1 MITLGTDVADLI
13 LQRTL
18 YDNTLGLN
26 SSIERMTSGY
36 KVNRAKDNA
45 AGFSII
51 TDLNT
56 QISSML
62 QVQQNAGDGIAM
74 LQTAEG
80 GLEEIEELLQRLRSL
95 AVQASDGAY
104 GETSR
109 EAMQAEADEIIAQIE
124 QIRDSMEYNG
134 LNLYETPQPENVVT
148 TSLNNMA
155 ATARINNKQITN
167 NIHIQ
172 PQSGTEFQGN
182 AVPDFSLKNSSP
194 SLLSAGTIEGAED
207 FRANEKRVITIDG
220 VEYTVTNLQSTAASL
235 SYIKDTASGELT
247 FIGNKFKIEGQSDVV
262 HNLIINGTYND
273 VYGGDLA
280 DKIQILD
287 SSSRYNDLYGG
298 AGDDTFI
305 VNAGYGNIY
314 GGDGNDTFIT
324 NTSKINVYGEA
335 GNDIFDANNCGT
347 FYGGAGDDSFTIK
360 TSSAIFNGDDGED
373 SFNIVS
379 GFGNTVNGGAGTN
392 SIIDN
397 GTGTISTNVP
407 GATKTSVS
415 FVTGETKS
423 LTING
428 IDYEITCESKAGDLM
443 YSVDTSTGQITFNS
457 NKGNWVIRGDKN
469 KAHNVRLEVSD
480 TSFYGSDFAD
490 TIVSTKNSNIIYS
503 YEGNDNITI
512 ANYSTIYTGDGDN
525 NITLNGSYAIIYTG
539 NGNDVI
545 TSTLSNS
552 FNNYI
557 DMGGGDNTLNI
568 KGTIKHSGIYGGSGN
583 NNTLNGTIENS
594 LVAGFDD
601 SVNNAEYQLMPID
614 DAETFVIGGKE
625 YTLQTLSSYTKPIA
639 YKSFL
644 YSYNDVTDTVSFAV
658 NNISITS
665 QADVSHNIHI
675 YGKRVN
681 LYGGDLDDTITVD
694 CYTAYVYGNAGN
706 DTIIH
711 NTGGDSR
718 MYGGDG
724 DDTIIENSS
733 ATIYGQAGND
743 TITINTYTPY
753 TMDGGDGDDVFN
765 INANVTVTDTG
776 GNNIYNINTDNA
788 SVTGGSGN
796 DTFYISGDN
805 NTVSGAAGDD
815 YFVIDGANNVID
827 GGTGN
832 NYYIDNGT
840 GTSMSNVNN
849 DPNSGGL
856 SFTYQGEKQTFTL
869 GGKTYTVTNNIAGS
883 NTLKFSLNP
892 NTGVITVN
900 GSNFGIDAELN
911 ESAVLNIRGDNNVIS
926 GSDLADLIT
935 IEQGSNNTVNALGG
949 NDTLIMNSENNSLS
963 GGAGNDSITLNAS
976 TNLAVTGG
984 EGNNTFNISSSN
996 NTNIETGDGNNKI
1009 TLSGSQN
1016 IVHAGEGANN
1026 ITINSASNTVTTG
1039 DGNNRFVI
1047 NGSQNTV
1054 SAGSGDNILGVQGD
1068 SNNLNFG
1075 NLSGNINIYGDNNT
1089 VVNTRGENDV
1099 VIRGDGNSYST
1110 ILGNKDISV
1119 TGNNNELLTGS
1130 GNDKI
1135 EIRGDGN
1142 QIETASGENEITV
1155 RGDGN
1160 SVQGGAGI
1168 DDISVNGNNN
1178 TAFGG
1183 DANDS
1188 IMVAGGT
1195 GNTIDGEGGDRNTI
1209 INNGS
1214 ATSFTNAVDITP
1226 RPFEVNIKV
1235 DIGSG
1240 DDKFISTKI
1249 SFNLF
1254 DFSVDFMSQEGALD
1268 SLESIDD
1275 MIKTVQEQLLN
1286 IGTTINRLENAAEA
1300 QSLKLNNLIS
1310 SRSTLRD
1317 ADIAEESSSFIR
1329 YQILQQASAVLMA
1342 SSRNLR
1348 AENVLGLLRGINIAG

>member
-324 NTSKINVYGEA
+324 NASVINAYGEA
-335 GNDIFDANNCGT
+335 GNDIFNASGTANT

-360 TSSAIFNGDDGED
+360 TSTSTFNGDDGED

-379 GFGNTVNGGAGTN
+379 GSGNTVNGGAGTN

-407 GATKTSVS
+407 GATNYSTV
-415 FVTGETKS
+415 FLAYETKE

-428 IDYEITCESKAGDLM
+428 ISYSVTNKSNVEASLI
-443 YSVDTSTGQITFNS
+443 YSVDSVTGQVTFGS
-457 NKGNWVIRGDKN
+457 IKGSWTIKGDEN
-469 KAHNVRLEVSD
+469 KAHNVILNNQNM
-480 TSFYGSDFAD
+480 SFYGGNLSD
-490 TIVSTKNSNIIYS
+490 TIISKAINNYIYA
-503 YEGNDNITI
+503 YG
-512 ANYSTIYTGDGDN
+512 GDN
-525 NITLNGSYAIIYTG
+525 NITITGYTFVQTGDGNNTITMSAYRNTIYTG
-539 NGNDVI
+539 SGNDII
-545 TSTLSNS
+545 TSTNKESL
-552 FNNYI
+552 NNYI
-557 DMGGGDNTLNI
+557 DMGEGTNTLNI
-568 KGTIKHSGIYGGSGN
+568 TGTMKNSGVYGGSGN

-601 SVNNAEYQLMPID
+601 SINNAEYQKISVSGSY
-614 DAETFVIGGKE
+614 TINVGNKE
-625 YTLQTLSSYTKPIA
+625 YTIDQMTNIPCMSI
-639 YKSFL
+639 L
-644 YSYNDVTDTVSFAV
+644 YGYNDITGTVSFAASYA
-658 NNISITS
+658 SIEG
-665 QADVSHNIHI
+665 QKDVAHD
-675 YGKRVN
+675 VN
-681 LYGGDLDDTITVD
+681 LCGRSVYFYGGDLADNIVTNGYYVK
-694 CYTAYVYGNAGN
+694 VYGNKGN
-706 DTIIH
+706 DTI
-711 NTGGDSR
+711 TQVSGADSSF
-718 MYGGDG
+718 YGGEG
-724 DDTIIENSS
+724 DDTIITNDT
-733 ATIYGQAGND
+733 AYIYGEAGND
-743 TITINTYTPY
+743 TITINKGSIYTI
-753 TMDGGDGDDVFN
+753 DGGDGDDVFN

-840 GTSMSNVNN
+840 GTSMSNVNS